1 MIHGIEYEA
10 DAIEDA
16 VFTARDT
23 DFSSMLQRIGESRR
37 KVMTLMRL
45 LSGKADVIKMFAK
58 RCQEEANSS
67 SGYYQR
73 QYNLQQQQQQQQA
86 PPPPPPNP
94 IITSPINSTL
104 NLNSL
109 GTSTGGGRSRRN

>member
-58 RCQEEANSS
+58 DVKKKLILLLVIINVNIT
-67 SGYYQR
+67 
-73 QYNLQQQQQQQQA
+73 YNNNNNRPHHHHLILLLLHQLIQ
-86 PPPPPPNP
+86 
-94 IITSPINSTL
+94 L
-104 NLNSL
+104 
-109 GTSTGGGRSRRN
+109 

>member
-58 RCQEEANSS
+58 RCQEANSS

-73 QYNLQQQQQQQQA
+73 QYNLQQQQQQA
-86 PPPPPPNP
+86 PPHHL
-94 IITSPINSTL
+94 ILLLLHQLIQL
-104 NLNSL
+104 
-109 GTSTGGGRSRRN
+109 